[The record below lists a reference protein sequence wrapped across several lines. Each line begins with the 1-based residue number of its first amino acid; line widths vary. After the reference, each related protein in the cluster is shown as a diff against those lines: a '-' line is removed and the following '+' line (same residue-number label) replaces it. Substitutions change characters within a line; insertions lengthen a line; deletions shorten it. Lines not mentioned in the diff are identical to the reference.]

1 MQVMSIRPV
10 CPSFVLTL
18 KTPPLVD
25 PHVREDSTQK
35 SLKPMVSRK
44 YECREEASWRNEQLS
59 KGYCGRVD
67 PIAIVCRCHVVGSKW
82 QLAYCSLPSSE
93 KTLIPLQAQQRRG

>member
-35 SLKPMVSRK
+35 SLKPMVQESTSVVRRQVGEMSNLAK
-44 YECREEASWRNEQLS
+44 A
-59 KGYCGRVD
+59 
-67 PIAIVCRCHVVGSKW
+67 IAG
-82 QLAYCSLPSSE
+82 
-93 KTLIPLQAQQRRG
+93 G